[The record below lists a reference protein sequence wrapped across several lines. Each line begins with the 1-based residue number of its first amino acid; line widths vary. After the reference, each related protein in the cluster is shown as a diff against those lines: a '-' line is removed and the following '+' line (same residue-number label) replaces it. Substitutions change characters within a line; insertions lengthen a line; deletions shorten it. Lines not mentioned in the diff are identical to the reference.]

1 MKLTES
7 VGIRLL
13 EKSISFQQMISAI
26 CDFTPICLVVTSDDG
41 KKEMDLTEN
50 VRIELLE
57 KSDRDPNSR
66 QQRVPTHIST
76 KLRQHNSR
84 CTRLSQHNSACTNL
98 S

>member
-1 MKLTES
+1 MPTDDLCNLRFS
-7 VGIRLL
+7 SHLSCAG
-13 EKSISFQQMISAI
+13 
-26 CDFTPICLVVTSDDG
+26 DG

-66 QQRVPTHIST
+66 WQPLPTHIST

-84 CTRLSQHNSACTNL
+84 CTRLSQYNSACVNL
-98 S
+98 CQNQKNVNVPALP